1 MTNWKLL
8 GATALRTGAIMVA
21 ASAAPAIA
29 ATAAKSTGADASAAQ
44 PQTTNSTQPSTVVAV
59 TQANNPPTS
68 KAEANA
74 ITVTGSR
81 IRTPNLQSALPVTS
95 VQGEQFFER
104 GSTDI
109 GDALN
114 DLPSLRNTFNQQN
127 PGLGIGIAGLNLL
140 DLRGLAPKRT
150 LVLVNG
156 RRHVGSDILS
166 SASVPDVNT
175 ISADLVD
182 RVDIVT
188 GGNSAVY
195 GSDAIAGVVNFV
207 LKRDF
212 SGLQL
217 RAQGSEAAA
226 GFGTDVFA
234 SAMWGRN
241 FNDGKGNITLQG
253 EYAHDQRVFASDIPW
268 LRTNN
273 GFVVS
278 DVDTG
283 LAPSQHGSDGFPDR
297 VFVHDIRSTSISP
310 NGLVPITQAGSVFG
324 LAGTGGVATCG
335 TGLGGTNGGP
345 STIGNVPAN
354 NGSPFNCNFI
364 FNPDGSLVAE
374 TGSRVGQGPT
384 GNFLGGNGPTGRE
397 GQTLSV
403 FPENRRINLNLLAHY
418 TVSDAFEPFVEAKF
432 VQLNSTGNNAG
443 PTFDQG
449 TNTFDYRERTR
460 LDNPFL
466 TAAER
471 TTIASAILA
480 SGCNT
485 NLTLV
490 CAVVGNGSPTG
501 SATKGP
507 SGSFARGTTNADPTN
522 GQGTSGPLN
531 ATDVADIN
539 AGTYRFVIARN
550 LLDAGLRDENFNR
563 KTYRAVAGVRG
574 TFNSDWN
581 YEVSANYGE
590 FDQTTHTSGFLDR
603 QRFVLSMDA
612 GRNPVTGQIQC
623 RSQFDATAARAY
635 NNPASSA
642 VAALQNAKLAADIAA
657 CVPYNPFGDGANNAA
672 AVSFFTTN
680 EHKSAKMTQLDFM
693 GFMNGNLGKWFE
705 LPGGAI
711 NFVLGAEYRKE
722 TARYTEDPFVNAA
735 GGGLTNDVDVGNF
748 NPKPFHVGEAF
759 GEVRIP
765 IAKDLPFLNDLSLS
779 GAARYSR
786 YKSPINGVFTYNFGG
801 EWAPVRDIR
810 FRGNFGRAVRA
821 PNLSETGFPVV
832 PNFSPT
838 FQDPC
843 SVNQISN
850 NPTRTAACQT
860 QLGALLPNI
869 RNGAYSLGILSGSNP
884 NLLPE
889 VSYSLTLG
897 GVLQPRFIPGFSV
910 SVDYYNIKVKGV
922 IAAISAQTIVNNC
935 VDLAAGNA
943 FCGLFQ
949 RQPAGSTG
957 TNGETPGNVV
967 FNSVLQ
973 APLNFA
979 SRIAR
984 GIDTN
989 ASYRAHLA
997 PNITLDANV
1006 IWTHLLKRSN
1016 FQLAT
1021 NPNFET
1027 QILGELGDPKDEAV
1041 FNASLKVGHVT
1052 FGYKLHYIGPMFIN
1066 LAEDQISL
1074 PTACTTPG
1082 NPDTCPPNNADF
1094 ATPNMFPA
1102 ITYHGL
1108 RLQWDTGPFF
1118 RAKNLSI
1125 YAGVDNIFDRHAPF
1139 GLTATGSGP
1148 GGVGSGAIY
1157 DVYGRRLYGGIKAN
1171 F

>member
-1 MTNWKLL
+1 MRVKSGEVISLHIGTRGFHMTNWKLL
-8 GATALRTGAIMVA
+8 GATALRTGVFVLA

-29 ATAAKSTGADASAAQ
+29 AAAANSKTSDASAAQ
-44 PQTTNSTQPSTVVAV
+44 PQPATNSTQPSTVVAV
-59 TQANNPPTS
+59 TQANNPPTTR
-68 KAEANA
+68 AEANE

-81 IRTPNLQSALPVTS
+81 IRSPNLQSALPVTS
-95 VQGEQFFER
+95 VQGEQLFQR
-104 GSTDI
+104 GSTDV
-109 GDALN
+109 GEALN
-114 DLPSLRNTFNQQN
+114 DLPSLRNTFDQSN

-175 ISADLVD
+175 ISADLID

-253 EYAHDQRVFASDIPW
+253 EYAHDQRVFASDVPW
-268 LRTNN
+268 LRTQNL
-273 GFVVS
+273 FVVS
-278 DVDTG
+278 DVDGG
-283 LAPSQHGSDGFPDR
+283 LLPSQHGSDGFPDR
-297 VFVHDIRSTSISP
+297 VFVRDVRSSTISP
-310 NGLVPITQAGSVFG
+310 FGLVPITQQPSIA
-324 LAGTGGVATCG
+324 ACG
-335 TGLGGTNGGP
+335 TGLGPTNGGP
-345 STIGNVPAN
+345 STVG
-354 NGSPFNCNFI
+354 GLPFNCTFI
-364 FNPDGSLVAE
+364 FNPDGSLVTE
-374 TGSRVGQGPT
+374 TGSRAGVGP
-384 GNFLGGNGPTGRE
+384 NPNLIGGNGPTGRE
-397 GQTLSV
+397 GQTQSI
-403 FPENRRINLNLLAHY
+403 FPRNKRINLNLLAHY
-418 TVSDAFEPFVEAKF
+418 TISDAFEPFVEAKF
-432 VQLNSTGNNAG
+432 VHLDSTGNNAG

-449 TNTFDYRERTR
+449 TGTFDFRERTR

-471 TTIASAILA
+471 TTIANLLLA
-480 SGCNT
+480 SGCNPS
-485 NLTLV
+485 LTAS
-490 CAVVGNGSPTG
+490 CNTAVDTSTQH
-501 SATKGP
+501 
-507 SGSFARGTTNADPTN
+507 
-522 GQGTSGPLN
+522 GQGTGGRLSANDIALINSG
-531 ATDVADIN
+531 A
-539 AGTYRFVIARN
+539 YRFVIARN
-550 LLDAGLRDENFNR
+550 LLDAGLRDENFKR
-563 KTYRAVAGVRG
+563 DTYRAVGGVRG
-574 TFNSDWN
+574 TFNTDWS

-590 FDQTTHTSGFLDR
+590 FDQTTHTTGFLDR
-603 QRFVLSMDA
+603 QRFMLSLDA
-612 GRNPVTGQIQC
+612 GRNPATGQIQC
-623 RSQFDATAARAY
+623 RSQFDPASALAY
-635 NNPASSA
+635 ANPANAA
-642 VAALQNAKLAADIAA
+642 VAAAQAAKLAADIAA
-657 CVPYNPFGDGANNAA
+657 CVPYNPFGGANNSA
-672 AVSFFTTN
+672 AVNYFTLN
-680 EHKSAKMTQLDFM
+680 EHKTAKMTQLDFM

-705 LPGGAI
+705 LPGGPI
-711 NFVLGAEYRKE
+711 SFVLGAEYRKE
-722 TARYTEDPFVNAA
+722 TARYTEDPTVNFG

-748 NPKPFHVGEAF
+748 NPHPFHVGEVF

-765 IAKDLPFLNDLSLS
+765 VFKDRPFFNDLSLS

-843 SVNQISN
+843 STNQISN
-850 NPTRTAACQT
+850 NPNRLAACTT

-869 RNGAYSLGILSGSNP
+869 RNGAFSLGILSGANP

-897 GVLQPRFIPGFSV
+897 GVLQPRFIPGFSL
-910 SVDYYNIKVKGV
+910 SVDYYRINVKNV
-922 IAAISAQTIVNNC
+922 IASITAQQIVNNC
-935 VDLAAGNA
+935 VDLPAGNS
-943 FCGLFQ
+943 FCSLFQ

-957 TNGETPGNVV
+957 ANGETPGNVV

-979 SRIAR
+979 RRIAE

-989 ASYRAHLA
+989 AGYRVHLG
-997 PNITLDANV
+997 PGVTLDANLN
-1006 IWTHLLKRSN
+1006 WTHVLKRSN

-1041 FNASLKVGHVT
+1041 FNASLKVGQVT
-1052 FGYKLHYIGPMFIN
+1052 FGYKLHYIGPQFID

-1074 PTACTTPG
+1074 PTACTVPTDP
-1082 NPDTCPPNNADF
+1082 NTCPPNNADF
-1094 ATPNMFPA
+1094 ATPTMFPA

-1125 YAGVDNIFDRHAPF
+1125 YFGVDNIFDRHPPLS
-1139 GLTATGSGP
+1139 LTGANSGP
-1148 GGVGSGAIY
+1148 GNVGTSSIY
-1157 DVYGRRLYGGIKAN
+1157 DVYGRRFYGGLKAN